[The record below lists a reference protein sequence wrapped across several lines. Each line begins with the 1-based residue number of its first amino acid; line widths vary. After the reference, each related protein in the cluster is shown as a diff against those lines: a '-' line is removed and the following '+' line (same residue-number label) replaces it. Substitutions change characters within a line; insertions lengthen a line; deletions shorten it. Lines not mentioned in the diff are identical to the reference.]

1 MQACVAT
8 GQKQDGGLLSN
19 AVVLASFAKAAYV
32 GAMPDNDTMTPASRD
47 DLVQALAYGL
57 CFDERGKSHRKAAEL
72 AARLAAET
80 LARYLDQA
88 GFVVMKRPAMKL
100 HGPAKGG

>member
-1 MQACVAT
+1 
-8 GQKQDGGLLSN
+8 
-19 AVVLASFAKAAYV
+19 
-32 GAMPDNDTMTPASRD
+32 MPDDDTLTPASRY

-57 CFDERGKSHRKAAEL
+57 RFDERGKAHRQAVDSMAQI
-72 AARLAAET
+72 AAET
-80 LARYLDQA
+80 LARYLEQA